1 MQLLDRALQQLRK
14 EVASVDLPV
23 CESPE
28 QAADFIWNTWQD
40 AVRASEVDSVN
51 ASVSAQAE
59 SVDSGM
65 HSDKPRMLIPAHPVG
80 RKDNLGGQDLNHVGE
95 NNQISPQISPP
106 GSWTCPSP
114 KVLDVKRVPPSLA
127 EATPSFV
134 DRHPSW
140 FELGLQDDTRIT
152 HEPTAGVEHDRLDF
166 LDSKPVPIDYPSVPS
181 HPLPSLPQ
189 DQPPLESMPQT
200 APFTPQA
207 FYTIEGE
214 EEGKSAGLMS
224 GWA

>member
-51 ASVSAQAE
+51 
-59 SVDSGM
+59 
-65 HSDKPRMLIPAHPVG
+65 
-80 RKDNLGGQDLNHVGE
+80 GQDLNHVGE
-95 NNQISPQISPP
+95 HNQISPQISPP

-127 EATPSFV
+127 EATASFV
-134 DRHPSW
+134 DRHPSL

-152 HEPTAGVEHDRLDF
+152 HEPTAGVEHDRLDV
-166 LDSKPVPIDYPSVPS
+166 LESKPVPIDYPSVPS
-181 HPLPSLPQ
+181 HLLPSLPQ

-207 FYTIEGE
+207 FHTIEGE
-214 EEGKSAGLMS
+214 EEGESAGLMS

>member
-1 MQLLDRALQQLRK
+1 MQLLDRALRQLRK

-28 QAADFIWNTWQD
+28 QAADLIWNTWQD
-40 AVRASEVDSVN
+40 AVRANEVDSVN
-51 ASVSAQAE
+51 ASE
-59 SVDSGM
+59 
-65 HSDKPRMLIPAHPVG
+65 PRMMTPAHPVG
-80 RKDNLGGQDLNHVGE
+80 RQDNLGCQDLNHIGE
-95 NNQISPQISPP
+95 NNQVSPQS
-106 GSWTCPSP
+106 PSP

-127 EATPSFV
+127 EATTAFV

-152 HEPTAGVEHDRLDF
+152 QEPTAGVEHDRLDV
-166 LDSKPVPIDYPSVPS
+166 LESKPVPIDYPSVPS
-181 HPLPSLPQ
+181 HLLPSLPQ

-214 EEGKSAGLMS
+214 EEGESAGLMS